1 MLLLLVAL
9 AVTVTVHAVEV
20 QDGIHGGTQGGMHD
34 DIQDSMHGGT
44 HGGMHGGVHGGM
56 QDGTHSGMQE
66 GVQEVQEVQVEGSAT
81 EVRQYFRADYFSG
94 HIPRWEAMFNALCPA
109 GGEYHFLEVG
119 SLEGRATSWLL
130 ENVLVNPKSR

>member
-1 MLLLLVAL
+1 MYTLCSTPLMLLLLVAL

-20 QDGIHGGTQGGMHD
+20 QDG
-34 DIQDSMHGGT
+34 T
-44 HGGMHGGVHGGM
+44 HG
-56 QDGTHSGMQE
+56 GMQE
-66 GVQEVQEVQVEGSAT
+66 GVQEVQEVQEEGSAT

-94 HIPRWEAMFNALCPA
+94 HVPRWEAMFNALCPA